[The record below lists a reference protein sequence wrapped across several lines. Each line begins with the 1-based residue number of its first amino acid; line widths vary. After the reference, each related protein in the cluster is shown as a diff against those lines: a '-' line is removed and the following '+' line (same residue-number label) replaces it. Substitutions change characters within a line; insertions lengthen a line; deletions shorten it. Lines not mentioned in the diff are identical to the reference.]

1 MFHGF
6 YIRYLAA
13 FGGVHGC
20 SKILKGAVE
29 SSVPVGSGFRGCFR
43 FGKVRIRILRFGT
56 GEGFRLVASGLW
68 LRPRAVLTLIIR
80 RVNGGPC
87 GLKGSQM

>member
-1 MFHGF
+1 M
-6 YIRYLAA
+6 
-13 FGGVHGC
+13 GVPQF
-20 SKILKGAVE
+20 LKGAVE
-29 SSVPVGSGFRGCFR
+29 SSVPVGLGLRGCFR
-43 FGKVRIRILRFGT
+43 FSKVRIRILRFGT

-68 LRPRAVLTLIIR
+68 LCPRAVLTLIVR